1 MSRLCLWTALDG
13 WRVEVASVDLWSHGL
28 RAVGTQLGVD
38 PVPYRLDYWLDATD
52 DFITRS
58 LEVEAQGDG
67 WRRRLL
73 LSRDQSGN
81 WRSESAEEGDVD
93 LPQVGGDAEA
103 LSGARDCDLAFS
115 PLTNTMPIRR
125 HALHVRPGGVDYLM
139 AWVSVPDLGLHASR
153 QRYEHVRR
161 QADEAVVRYVDVGAH
176 RGFTSDLV
184 LDEDGLVLVYP
195 QLARRV
201 GWADNSAETL

>member
-38 PVPYRLDYWLDATD
+38 PVPYRL
-52 DFITRS
+52 
-58 LEVEAQGDG
+58 
-67 WRRRLL
+67 
-73 LSRDQSGN
+73 GN

-125 HALHVRPGGVDYLM
+125 HALHVRPGAVDYLM

-161 QADEAVVRYVDVGAH
+161 QAEEAVVRYVDIGAD
-176 RGFTSDLV
+176 RGFTSELV

-195 QLARRV
+195 HLARRLERPE
-201 GWADNSAETL
+201 DAETH